1 MKDSGEATFRQ
12 RPEGRERSEPQ
23 TYLNEEGNL
32 EQARTLEL

>member
-1 MKDSGEATFRQ
+1 MKDPGEATFRQ
-12 RPEGRERSEPQ
+12 RPEGRESEPQ